1 MWDRGLCGGPGI
13 IGGSQIGVTAS
24 MTDVVVP
31 IVLIATCNRAID
43 DSSAAIATDTSA
55 VVDSTP
61 MDLAISAVGVDPLVI
76 ADACIWSVSFFV
88 GPSVGYVGERT
99 AYAHHLYRPRGVQL
113 NCHPISKLFASTT
126 RVINPRASG
135 IHFTCMCIPTTC
147 HGHGEGAPS
156 GLWPAAIGDLRPWRT
171 KPPSRRKRQRTWILE
186 DNVAQGST

>member
-24 MTDVVVP
+24 MTIVVVP

-55 VVDSTP
+55 VVDTTP

-113 NCHPISKLFASTT
+113 NCHLISDDVVL
-126 RVINPRASG
+126 VIGVRMLMRTEWSRPSPPWPNTGQRGVVPLLNRPNVLVVLSVRA
-135 IHFTCMCIPTTC
+135 
-147 HGHGEGAPS
+147 
-156 GLWPAAIGDLRPWRT
+156 
-171 KPPSRRKRQRTWILE
+171 
-186 DNVAQGST
+186 